1 MSGLCL
7 NPSKSDVFFG
17 GVQATIKEQMLNIL
31 HFKEGHLSVRY
42 LGVPLISGKLKY
54 QDCVPLI
61 DKMTAIISS
70 WASKVLSFSS
80 RLQLIKSI
88 LFSIQAFWSNVFIIP
103 KKVKNA
109 IDQKLAC
116 FLWSGSDGTV
126 KVVKVAWDTICC
138 PKKEGGL
145 GLRRVEEWN
154 KAAVMKFICSY
165 SLKRTPC
172 QWLG

>member
-7 NPSKSDVFFG
+7 NPSKSDVFLG
-17 GVQATIKEQMLNIL
+17 GVQATIKEQVLNIL

-88 LFSIQAFWSNVFIIP
+88 LFSIQAFWF
-103 KKVKNA
+103 
-109 IDQKLAC
+109 
-116 FLWSGSDGTV
+116 
-126 KVVKVAWDTICC
+126 
-138 PKKEGGL
+138 
-145 GLRRVEEWN
+145 
-154 KAAVMKFICSY
+154 
-165 SLKRTPC
+165 
-172 QWLG
+172 

>member
-7 NPSKSDVFFG
+7 NPSMSDVFFG
-17 GVQATIKEQMLNIL
+17 DVQATIKEQVLNIL
-31 HFKEGHLSVRY
+31 HFKGHLSVRY

-54 QDCVPLI
+54 QECVPLI
-61 DKMTAIISS
+61 DKMTAITSA
-70 WASKVLSFSS
+70 WASKVLSTAS
-80 RLQLIKSI
+80 RLLLIKSI
-88 LFSIQAFWSNVFIIP
+88 LFSIQAFWSNVFILP
-103 KKVKNA
+103 KKVKKA
-109 IDQKLAC
+109 IEQKLAC
-116 FLWSGSDGTV
+116 FLWSGSDGPV
-126 KVVKVAWDTICC
+126 KVVKVAWDTIFC

-165 SLKRTPC
+165 SLKQAPC